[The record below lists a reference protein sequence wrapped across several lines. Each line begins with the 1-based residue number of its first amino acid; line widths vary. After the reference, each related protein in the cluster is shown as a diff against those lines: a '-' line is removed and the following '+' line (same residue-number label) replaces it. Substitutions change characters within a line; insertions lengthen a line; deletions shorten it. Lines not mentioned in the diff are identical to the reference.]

1 MKMQLLTLSRKVAK
15 SLSIAS
21 LVIASTFSLSF
32 PSFAESLKALSLET
46 SDFAVRLYDQGDK
59 KQLYINIWKREG
71 KGFYVANASPV
82 QKVEFTQEEEK
93 FWLEI
98 GKIILPPLSN
108 FFLIFCL
115 VVALFI
121 FICFQKKRIAE
132 LIEDFKITKLGVSWF
147 EVQFAEAYQKE
158 VYFKEADDKLLF
170 LEAWKIQKDS
180 LVHLHEMMN
189 KLVEGADNK
198 DKISVL
204 KIELFPEDLL
214 TYQRDTL
221 EVYLETL
228 IQYASMEYV
237 IFTESDKFKG
247 YIDAEKLLYQIKGEE
262 KREKYTEEAKWI
274 VETLKNDSQG
284 KEIVSNI
291 NKYKAEKN
299 FEELRNSIKGIV
311 TYFIIKDSSN
321 KQALEVIK
329 KSNKPSLAVVDEE
342 MSFIGFTNQE
352 IIATQILNH
361 LILNN

>member
-1 MKMQLLTLSRKVAK
+1 MKMQLLTLSIKVAK

-32 PSFAESLKALSLET
+32 PSFAESLKDLSLET
-46 SDFAVRLYDQGDK
+46 SDFAVRLYRQGDK

-170 LEAWKIQKDS
+170 LEAWKIKKDS
-180 LVHLHEMMN
+180 LVHLHEIMN

-204 KIELFPEDLL
+204 KIELLPEDPL

-221 EVYLETL
+221 AVYLETL

-247 YIDAEKLLYQIKGEE
+247 YIDAEKLLYQIKDEE
-262 KREKYTEEAKWI
+262 K
-274 VETLKNDSQG
+274 
-284 KEIVSNI
+284 IVSNI

-299 FEELRNSIKGIV
+299 FEGLRNSIKGIV

-329 KSNKPSLAVVDEE
+329 KLNKPSLAVVDEE

-352 IIATQILNH
+352 IIATQILSH

>member
-32 PSFAESLKALSLET
+32 PSFAESLKDLSLET
-46 SDFAVRLYDQGDK
+46 SDFAVRLYRQGDK

-132 LIEDFKITKLGVSWF
+132 LIEDFKITKLGGSWF

-170 LEAWKIQKDS
+170 LEAWKIKKDS
-180 LVHLHEMMN
+180 LVHLHEIMN

-204 KIELFPEDLL
+204 KIELLPEDPL

-221 EVYLETL
+221 AVYLETL

-247 YIDAEKLLYQIKGEE
+247 YIDAEKLLYQIKDEE
-262 KREKYTEEAKWI
+262 K
-274 VETLKNDSQG
+274 
-284 KEIVSNI
+284 IVSNI

-299 FEELRNSIKGIV
+299 FEGLRNSIKGIV

-329 KSNKPSLAVVDEE
+329 KLNKPSLAVVDEE

-352 IIATQILNH
+352 IIATQTLNH

>member
-21 LVIASTFSLSF
+21 LVMVSTFSLSF
-32 PSFAESLKALSLET
+32 PSFAESLKDMSLET
-46 SDFAVRLYDQGDK
+46 SDFAVRLYRQGDK

-71 KGFYVANASPV
+71 KGFYVANASPF

-132 LIEDFKITKLGVSWF
+132 LIKDFHLTKLGVSWF
-147 EVQFAEAYQKE
+147 EVQFAAEADKKE
-158 VYFKEADDKLLF
+158 FYFKEADDKLLF
-170 LEAWKIQKDS
+170 LEAWKLQKDS
-180 LVHLHEMMN
+180 LVHLQEIMN

-198 DKISVL
+198 DKIPVL
-204 KIELFPEDLL
+204 KIELLPEGPF

-228 IQYASMEYV
+228 IQ
-237 IFTESDKFKG
+237 
-247 YIDAEKLLYQIKGEE
+247 
-262 KREKYTEEAKWI
+262 
-274 VETLKNDSQG
+274 
-284 KEIVSNI
+284 
-291 NKYKAEKN
+291 
-299 FEELRNSIKGIV
+299 
-311 TYFIIKDSSN
+311 
-321 KQALEVIK
+321 
-329 KSNKPSLAVVDEE
+329 
-342 MSFIGFTNQE
+342 
-352 IIATQILNH
+352 
-361 LILNN
+361 